1 MFKRIDPLLLI
12 PIAFVVVGVASWMLF
27 RDVSFFSIPVVRPP
41 VCATA
46 TASTGECVPQ
56 RLLDKL
62 PPHPGRSGEDT
73 LAGVDADGDGVRDD
87 VQRFIVENYGY
98 SERGVR
104 ALNNLARSYQVEIL
118 TADSASR
125 EQVHN
130 LSEQISKDA
139 SCLIRSVDKQELTF
153 ENVTNSVRKRMM
165 NTPERRAR
173 HYKFQGLF
181 TGGRMYDGSVE
192 EACGYDPAKLP
203 N

>member
-1 MFKRIDPLLLI
+1 MVKKFDPLLLI
-12 PIAFVVVGVASWMLF
+12 PIAFVVVGVACWMLL
-27 RDVSFFSIPVVRPP
+27 RDASFFSLPVVRPP
-41 VCATA
+41 VCPT
-46 TASTGECVPQ
+46 TGPSTGECVPQ

-62 PPHPGRSGEDT
+62 PPDPERSGKET
-73 LAGVDADGDGVRDD
+73 LAGVDTDGDGVRDD

-104 ALNNLARSYQVEIL
+104 ALNNLARSYQVEIV

-139 SCLIRSVDKQELTF
+139 SCLIWSVDKQELTF
-153 ENVTNSVRKRMM
+153 ENVTNSVRKRML

-181 TGGRMYDGSVE
+181 SGGPMYEGSVE
-192 EACGYDPAKLP
+192 EACGYDPAALP

>member
-1 MFKRIDPLLLI
+1 MG
-12 PIAFVVVGVASWMLF
+12 GVASWMLF

-41 VCATA
+41 VCATT

-118 TADSASR
+118 TDSASR

-173 HYKFQGLF
+173 HYKFQGLSLAVRCM
-181 TGGRMYDGSVE
+181 T
-192 EACGYDPAKLP
+192 DPSRRRADTTPPSCLTRIRAR
-203 N
+203 NAAG

>member
-12 PIAFVVVGVASWMLF
+12 PIPFVVVGVASWVLL
-27 RDVSFFSIPVVRPP
+27 RDFSFYGSIPSRPP
-41 VCATA
+41 ICAS
-46 TASTGECVPQ
+46 STPSSGDCVPQ

-62 PPHPGRSGEDT
+62 PPHPGRSGNDT

-87 VQRFIVENYGY
+87 VQRFIVEHYGY

-118 TADSASR
+118 TADSASQ

-139 SCLIRSVDKQELTF
+139 SCLIRSVDRQELTF
-153 ENVTNSVRKRMM
+153 ENVTNSVRKRMT
-165 NTPERRAR
+165 NTKERRAR

-181 TGGRMYDGSVE
+181 TGGQAYDGSVE
-192 EACGYDPAKLP
+192 EACGYDPAALP